1 MPAAQVDS
9 VAMLLAASA
18 VAFVFALV
26 VRRWPVLG
34 LTAYIG
40 VLMFI
45 PTWAGVKVHFYISPT
60 LAVGALVVVCLVS
73 RGVGRL
79 AIFDLA
85 MTLLIGTVTL
95 ALVVGA
101 ISLASY
107 VAVVGSW
114 LVPYLTG
121 RLIGTHVEAQWV
133 RTVIAVG
140 IIGVAV
146 LAIAEFATGRNIF
159 IETFNSGTGFSIWG
173 TLQMRGGRIRVEGAF
188 GHSIAL
194 GATLAMCVPFV
205 WASRLHAWVKLA
217 GIGLIAFAASL
228 TFSRI
233 GMVSTAFAFLL
244 SLMLLRRYVSPRVG
258 RWAVGLLVVATIAA
272 APTVRSVFSA
282 AGQEA
287 SASALYRGSLTSLLP
302 AMSVFG
308 QSGDYFRT
316 TSGAGGFGSFDSI
329 DSAAIL
335 IGLSFGFA
343 VLAYLL
349 VWAAVAAVGAFRRR
363 SPELVSAV
371 SIFPA
376 LTSVAFITQFTD
388 FFWFVVGL
396 AVAEWASAKPGLA
409 ARDDLRGEVP
419 SSAAVVLSP

>member
-1 MPAAQVDS
+1 
-9 VAMLLAASA
+9 
-18 VAFVFALV
+18 
-26 VRRWPVLG
+26 
-34 LTAYIG
+34 
-40 VLMFI
+40 MFI
-45 PTWAGVKVHFYISPT
+45 PTWAGVNVHFYISPT
-60 LAVGALVVVCLVS
+60 LAVGALVVVCLLS
-73 RGVGRL
+73 RGLGRL
-79 AIFDLA
+79 AFFDLA
-85 MTLLIGTVTL
+85 MALLIGMVTL
-95 ALVVGA
+95 ALVVSV

-146 LAIAEFATGRNIF
+146 LAIAEYATGRNIF
-159 IETFNSGTGFSIWG
+159 IETFHSGTGFSTWG
-173 TLQMRGGRIRVEGAF
+173 TLQIRGGRIRVEGAF

-194 GATLAMCVPFV
+194 GATLAECVPIV
-205 WASRLHAWVKLA
+205 WPSRLHAWVKLA

-244 SLMLLRRYVSPRVG
+244 SLMLLGRYVSPRIR
-258 RWAVGLLVVATIAA
+258 RWAVGLLVAAMIAA

-287 SASALYRGSLTSLLP
+287 TASALYRGSLTSLLP
-302 AMSVFG
+302 SMSVFG
-308 QSGDYFRT
+308 QSAEYFKT

-329 DSAAIL
+329 DSAVIL
-335 IGLSFGFA
+335 IGLSFGPV
-343 VLAYLL
+343 VLGFLL
-349 VWAAVAAVGAFRRR
+349 VWAVVAAVGAFRRR
-363 SPELVSAV
+363 SPELVSVV

-396 AVAEWASAKPGLA
+396 AVAEWVSAKAGVA
-409 ARDDLRGEVP
+409 AQDEVRGEVT
-419 SSAAVVLSP
+419 SSVVMAGTS